1 MQGRKTVGAGTCPAA
16 AVADAVRTCAVPR
29 HTNEKWPIVAEVGR
43 PPFLR
48 VRHHGMKVL
57 DHGIQVEALEF
68 FRVIEL
74 LAHWICERRAIPRT
88 GRSLTFLRGLTPPLQ
103 RRVASPSLHPPSNQ
117 PEKTAEKYYAH

>member
-48 VRHHGMKVL
+48 VRHQGMKVL

-74 LAHWICERRAIPRT
+74 LAHWIGERRVLVQDLQGQLVR
-88 GRSLTFLRGLTPPLQ
+88 PPTRI
-103 RRVASPSLHPPSNQ
+103 RRAGVSASAVRYRAL
-117 PEKTAEKYYAH
+117 